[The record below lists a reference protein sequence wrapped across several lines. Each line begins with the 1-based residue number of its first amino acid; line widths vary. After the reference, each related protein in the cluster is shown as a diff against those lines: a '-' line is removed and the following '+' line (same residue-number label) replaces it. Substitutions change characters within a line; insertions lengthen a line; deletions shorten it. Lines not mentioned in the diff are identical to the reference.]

1 MLSFFSSGRRNNI
14 PNASCNFASFRF
26 FLLLPLFLLAFIGL
40 QPDSA
45 SVSAAEGEAASEKI
59 SVTGL
64 GAEAVGTD
72 LEITIY
78 CAAKPDSYFS
88 VERLA
93 DPLKIAV
100 DISNAEIA
108 EPNRFMLP
116 KDVGN
121 IEVAIKDVT
130 PDMVSIE
137 FAFSGKY
144 QWSSAEREND
154 IVLTVENFY
163 PEGAGD
169 SPEEGE
175 PEAEESP
182 GMEPG
187 AGDSGM
193 SSPTESAGSPDAVRT
208 GEESGAPASEQ
219 NPVAGRLPEIDP
231 LQDSGA
237 GNAADAGGSSDG
249 GSGSRPLNAGESQ
262 LISVDFYKIDL
273 HNVFRMLREITG
285 KNIVVAEGVSGNLT
299 LALDDVPWDF
309 ALDII
314 LNLKDL
320 KKMER
325 GNTIVIYPKDQE
337 FVWPEPDDL
346 DIEEDVE
353 ITNNTAVVI
362 EQEQNTPP
370 EQLEAKKMIAQGRAA
385 EKKGDLENALQF
397 YEKALARWPEN
408 SKLANKISSIYL
420 ARLNQ
425 NAKAVFFAKKA
436 LAADK
441 KNSSAAL
448 NAAVGYANM
457 EEYRQAQQY
466 FDQSVNIGEKPSRE
480 ALISYAAFS
489 ERQRQYDAALR
500 LLAKFEELYGQTLN
514 SMIAQARILDA
525 QGNNGAARKLYR
537 AILHSGFRVPPDLRK
552 FIMAK
557 VGRGQGR

>member
-1 MLSFFSSGRRNNI
+1 M
-14 PNASCNFASFRF
+14 
-26 FLLLPLFLLAFIGL
+26 
-40 QPDSA
+40 
-45 SVSAAEGEAASEKI
+45 
-59 SVTGL
+59 
-64 GAEAVGTD
+64 
-72 LEITIY
+72 
-78 CAAKPDSYFS
+78 
-88 VERLA
+88 ERLV

-100 DISNAEIA
+100 DISNAEI
-108 EPNRFMLP
+108 ENRNRFMLP
-116 KDVGN
+116 KDVGGV
-121 IEVAIKDVT
+121 EVAIKDVT
-130 PDMVSIE
+130 SEMVSIE
-137 FAFSGKY
+137 FAFSEKY
-144 QWSSAEREND
+144 QWSSTAEGND
-154 IVLTVENFY
+154 IVLTVEKFY
-163 PEGAGD
+163 PEGMQESA
-169 SPEEGE
+169 EEDRV
-175 PEAEESP
+175 EESP
-182 GMEPG
+182 EVEPTSEDTG
-187 AGDSGM
+187 VSKPAEPTDSTDAAR
-193 SSPTESAGSPDAVRT
+193 TEEDNGT
-208 GEESGAPASEQ
+208 QFSEK
-219 NPVAGRLPEIDP
+219 NSIDDHVVAIDPMNAVAGN
-231 LQDSGA
+231 S
-237 GNAADAGGSSDG
+237 ADAGGSSDG
-249 GSGSRPLNAGESQ
+249 GTGDRTLNAGESE

-285 KNIVVAEGVSGNLT
+285 KNIVVAEGVSGSLT
-299 LALDDVPWDF
+299 LALNDVPWDF

-325 GNTIVIYPKDQE
+325 DNTIVIYPKDQE
-337 FVWPEPDDL
+337 FVWPKPDDL
-346 DIEEDVE
+346 EIEENVE
-353 ITNNTAVVI
+353 IKNTTAI
-362 EQEQNTPP
+362 IIDQEKNTPP
-370 EQLEAKKMIAQGRAA
+370 EQLEAKKLIANGRAA
-385 EKKGDLENALQF
+385 EKKGELENAVQF

-420 ARLNQ
+420 AQLNQ

-466 FDQSVNIGEKPSRE
+466 FDQSVNIGERPSQE

-525 QGNNGAARKLYR
+525 QGNYSAARKLYK
-537 AILHSGFRVPPDLRK
+537 AILYSGFRVPPDLRK